1 VSDTF
6 FTASPHWT
14 WWIIL
19 YFFVGGIAGGAVM
32 LATLLRFFGKPE
44 DQPIARLGYYL
55 GVGGVVVSGLLL
67 TIDLERPL
75 RFWHM
80 LLQSHTGLPMFKAW
94 APMSVGAWGLML
106 FGGFAFLAAAG
117 AAAEEGRLPWPRL
130 RILAEGTLGR
140 VIGVL
145 ATGFGLFIAG
155 YTGVLLAVSNRPI
168 WADSN
173 WLGILFLFSAASTA
187 AATLLLL
194 ATRTGHGASAGA
206 AWLARFDRGA
216 LVLEL
221 LALIA
226 FVVSLGQVARVL
238 VGGWGVLLLLGVVG
252 LGILTPLLR
261 PEPHVRAARLV
272 LVGGFLLRTV
282 VLLAS
287 APIHAEGAGVTLR

>member
-1 VSDTF
+1 MSDTF

-32 LATLLRFFGKPE
+32 LATLLRWLGKPE

-55 GVGGVVVSGLLL
+55 GLGGAVVSGLLL
-67 TIDLERPL
+67 SIDLGRPL

-80 LLQSHTGLPMFKAW
+80 VLQSHTGHPMFKAW
-94 APMSVGAWGLML
+94 APISVGVWGLLL
-106 FGGFAFLAAAG
+106 FGGFTFLAAAG
-117 AAAEEGRLPWPRL
+117 AAAAEGRLPWPRL
-130 RILAEGTLGR
+130 RILAEGALGR
-140 VIGVL
+140 GIGLL
-145 ATGFGLFIAG
+145 ASVFGLFLAG

-187 AATLLLL
+187 AAALLLL
-194 ATRTGHGASAGA
+194 ATRTGHGSAAGA
-206 AWLARFDRGA
+206 AWLAQFDRGA

-226 FVVSLGQVARVL
+226 FVISLGQVARVL
-238 VGGWGVLLLLGVVG
+238 IGAWGALLLLGVVG
-252 LGILTPLLR
+252 LGILAPLVL

-272 LVGGFLLRTV
+272 LIGGFLLRAV

-287 APIHAEGAGVTLR
+287 APIHVEGSGVTLQ